1 MHHAVRPRLAVIGLG
16 PMGLPI
22 AHNLLASDY
31 EVVVFNRTRAVA
43 EQLRPLGASIAQNAA
58 QIDANIVFSVL
69 PDIDQL
75 REVLDEQTLKSWA
88 ERPGTLL
95 VVMSTTSPLKVRG
108 LAKDLAAYGIAVAD
122 APLSGGDHGAR
133 NRSLSIMVG
142 ATIEDWDKVQPVLE
156 VLGKTVIRF
165 GDPGAGSIAKLC
177 NQMVVASTL
186 TALAEAVAV
195 AERAGLDTAALAD
208 ILAGGLAASAV
219 LDAKRA
225 KLLTAEYSLGG
236 SAQNQLKDLHYA
248 QELGQGSLPL
258 LDTVTRRFEEVVA
271 AGLGQRD
278 HAVVL
283 ELYRNPDVR
292 R

>member
-1 MHHAVRPRLAVIGLG
+1 MELAG
-16 PMGLPI
+16 
-22 AHNLLASDY
+22 
-31 EVVVFNRTRAVA
+31 
-43 EQLRPLGASIAQNAA
+43 LRPVNVTLTK
-58 QIDANIVFSVL
+58 IDIGIIFSVL

-75 REVLDEQTLKSWA
+75 RELLDEQALNAWA
-88 ERPGTLL
+88 QRTGTLL
-95 VVMSTTSPLKVRG
+95 VVMSTTSPQKVRG
-108 LAKDLAAYGIAVAD
+108 LAEDLAKYGIAVAD
-122 APLSGGDHGAR
+122 APLSGGDHGAS

-142 ATIEDWDKVQPVLE
+142 ATEQSWERVRPVLD

-165 GDPGAGSIAKLC
+165 GEPGSGSVAKLC

-186 TALAEAVAV
+186 TAIAEAVAV

-219 LDAKRA
+219 LDAKRG

-248 QELGQGSLPL
+248 QGLGLGPLPV
-258 LDTVTRRFEEVVA
+258 LDTVTARFEEVVA
-271 AGLGQRD
+271 AGLGQKN

-283 ELYRNPDVR
+283 EVYKGSDVR